1 MKICGLKCNSSKLL
15 LLSLQKYQVTGK
27 SYQQYSFSVLCNLG
41 VLKNL
46 TQAAKLIILYLVKFY
61 TPEIVLSLKVFT
73 RCLYYEAN
81 SKIANIHTLK
91 NWVNCKYKMYFFLIS
106 QNRFA
111 ISKT

>member
-15 LLSLQKYQVTGK
+15 LLSHQKYQVTGK
-27 SYQQYSFSVLCNLG
+27 SYQLYYFSVLCNLG

-46 TQAAKLIILYLVKFY
+46 TQAAKLITLYLVKFY

-81 SKIANIHTLK
+81 SKIANIHSLK
-91 NWVNCKYKMYFFLIS
+91 NWVNCKYKMYFF
-106 QNRFA
+106 
-111 ISKT
+111 